1 MAAKPG
7 KGLRRATR
15 AVVGKN
21 QRPCEQAD
29 AAADPVRPARVKKC
43 AASDSFGEIPKK
55 IFETLVVIG
64 FALRYHSKR
73 RTAGWSPA
81 CRRVRRAGQDS
92 ALCRRSPTLDGTVRA
107 RIIGAFALFVSNLT

>member
-7 KGLRRATR
+7 KGLRAPVRTA
-15 AVVGKN
+15 VGKN
-21 QRPCEQAD
+21 QRPCARVEQA
-29 AAADPVRPARVKKC
+29 AYPVRLAWVKKQ
-43 AASDSFGEIPKK
+43 ATSDSFGEIPMK

-73 RTAGWSPA
+73 RNAGRLSG
-81 CRRVRRAGQDS
+81 CRKPPRAGQDS

-107 RIIGAFALFVSNLT
+107 RIIGAFALFVST